1 VNNLLPFQLTI
12 RYNIKKQMKVSG
24 LSQKMLSSS
33 VGLTPVAVS
42 RIMSGITPLTERHII
57 MFSEALQV
65 DPEVFFADVYD
76 SEKIKRLAN
85 G

>member
-1 VNNLLPFQLTI
+1 MN
-12 RYNIKKQMKVSG
+12 RCG
-24 LSQKMLSSS
+24 LNQKMLSSA

-42 RIMSGITPLTERHII
+42 RIMSGITPLTERHIL
-57 MFSEALQV
+57 MFAKALNV

-76 SEKIKRLAN
+76 PEKIKRLAN